1 MTKRIAF
8 RGFDPIKAH
17 KLTGYKIT
25 LQDLMI
31 LMRSKLTHLEIQF
44 LDKLGSPSFSST
56 RADGANGCRFKYI
69 TYSNPEQ
76 WDTEEML
83 VSDWEEQQMWVEA
96 CRMAGLTPFW
106 DVEVWPKG
114 CTYKFTIDIETQLSE
129 SIKSKDTT
137 IYQGKNY
144 IKYDTYG
151 LSSFCLERT
160 GKWYLDALRGL
171 IWGWTNCIQPADDKV
186 WCSEACS
193 IVWNA
198 GIVSKTRLI
207 LPTEIDPQAAME
219 KIRKIKKG

>member
-25 LQDLMI
+25 WTDRLI

-44 LDKLGSPSFSST
+44 LDRPNSPSFSST
-56 RADGANGCRFKYI
+56 MADGANGCRFKYI
-69 TYSNPEQ
+69 SYSNPEQ
-76 WDTEEML
+76 WDTEILE
-83 VSDWEEQQMWVEA
+83 VSDWEEAEMWSDA
-96 CRMAGLTPFW
+96 CRMA
-106 DVEVWPKG
+106 DVSVNWQYLPWQSA
-114 CTYKFTIDIETQLSE
+114 TYHGIVQENKDVFYATLKDITV
-129 SIKSKDTT
+129 
-137 IYQGKNY
+137 YQGKNH
-144 IKYDTYG
+144 IPYDTHG
-151 LSSFCLERT
+151 LASFCLERT

-171 IWGWTNCIQPADDKV
+171 IWGWTNCFQPDESKA

-193 IVWNA
+193 IIWNA
-198 GIVSKTRLI
+198 GIVSKVRLI